1 MAPLAQVVDVGDIV
15 SVIWT
20 SLVAGIGVCAIF
32 SLAIIGFARTMDMQR
47 EGHAFAAGAYAV
59 LTLLAFGAVLAVA
72 GFGVVVMT
80 AK

>member
-1 MAPLAQVVDVGDIV
+1 VAPLAQVIDVGDIV

-20 SLVAGIGVCAIF
+20 ALVAGIGVCAIF
-32 SLAIIGFARTMDMQR
+32 SLAIIGFARTTDMRR
-47 EGHAFAAGAYAV
+47 EGNVVAAGAYAV

-72 GFGVVVMT
+72 AFGVVVMT